1 MRILIFILLSTI
13 SVSAQPLLISG
24 GKLTASGTA
33 INQFVGWDGS
43 TWTPKTVP
51 SFWVDDSGNPADATT
66 DETDIIKR
74 NGDVFCKKLV
84 VHDFGGEYPSPSGST
99 LLPLFPNTAGINFSV
114 ASGTAAEF
122 MGMSTWPVSSGL
134 KGLVIG
140 GNTTTLSQANGGT
153 QLVFVAEKNAG
164 TFIAP
169 SVGDVPMRI
178 GFLTSTGSGVANT
191 SYGYSQS
198 EAGIPFRVQCDRVIT
213 GTDNGYA
220 TILSYNGVGSDPATN
235 IANVGNKDALV
246 LASDGYIK
254 FPQYSRTA
262 VQDTQVV
269 TQFFG
274 LARYATDNK
283 MVRKNISGIPNFG
296 NTDLTVGANR
306 QHQIATTV
314 TFNRSAVESVPVLNI
329 QAVENASD
337 AAYLLSLN
345 DYTGGGGLS
354 FYNNGALTEF
364 VMESAQHLKI
374 HANSNLTL
382 SSFGNINIGDSG
394 TRSVNS
400 GAQNYETT
408 SINPVTATIDTGT
421 PVWVIGN
428 GTTTVDFP
436 SIVASPSTGEAK
448 IGDEITLIINGN
460 TSAVTIN
467 PGSGDDFYITN
478 GSGTSASDSNAA
490 NNNYFK
496 IFKAIS
502 LTSWAVK

>member
-1 MRILIFILLSTI
+1 MRILTLFLLLSAT
-13 SVSAQPLLISG
+13 VSAQPVLVSG
-24 GKLTASGTA
+24 GKLTSAGA
-33 INQFVGWDGS
+33 AVNQFLGWNGS
-43 TWTPKTVP
+43 EFVPKTVP
-51 SFWVDDSGNPADATT
+51 SFWIDNSGNPADATT

-74 NGDVFCKKLV
+74 NGDVFCKKLI

-191 SYGYSQS
+191 SYGYAQS

-213 GTDNGYA
+213 STDNGYA

-235 IANVGNKDALV
+235 VANAGNKDALV
-246 LASDGYIK
+246 LSSTGKIGL
-254 FPQYSRTA
+254 PQYSRTA
-262 VQDTQVV
+262 VQDTQIV
-269 TQFFG
+269 TQFYG
-274 LARYATDNK
+274 ISRYDAGNIL
-283 MVRKNISGIPNFG
+283 VRKDISGIPNFG
-296 NTDLTVGANR
+296 NTNLSVGANR
-306 QHQIATTV
+306 QHEVATTV
-314 TFNRSAVESVPVLNI
+314 TFNRSAVESVPVVNI
-329 QAVENASD
+329 QSVESGAD
-337 AAYLLSLN
+337 VAYLLALN
-345 DYTGGGGLS
+345 DYTGGSLA

-364 VMESAQHLKI
+364 VMESAEHLKI
-374 HANSNLTL
+374 HANANLTL

-400 GAQNYETT
+400 GAQNYITT
-408 SINPVTATIDTGT
+408 LSSPVTLQVYTDT
-421 PVWVIGN
+421 PVWYVQN
-428 GTTTVDFP
+428 GTTTVNFP
-436 SIVASPSTGEAK
+436 DIVASPSAGEAK

-467 PGSGDDFYITN
+467 PGSGDNFYITN
-478 GSGTSASDSNAA
+478 GSGTSSTDSNAA